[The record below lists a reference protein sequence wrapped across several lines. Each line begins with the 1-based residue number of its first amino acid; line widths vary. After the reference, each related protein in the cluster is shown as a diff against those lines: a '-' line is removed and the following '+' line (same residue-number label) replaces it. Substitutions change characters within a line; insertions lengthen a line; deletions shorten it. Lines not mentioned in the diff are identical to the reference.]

1 MPSAIRVIDQLAELA
16 DVTLAGLAD
25 NDILQYDSVT
35 SKWNNTAFASIGF
48 VPYTGATANLDLGA
62 FDFTTTGT
70 GYFAAGLVDN
80 LDIYSID
87 PVGRGLYY
95 STGTDKSI
103 DWNSSLMYDS
113 AGGTSLG
120 WNIRYLYDLIGTL
133 SLNWNERKLIANDG
147 TDVILNWTTAGTAAF
162 DNTNITT
169 TGNITGNGITDNGLT
184 VSLAVYTDGSK
195 QLTSTAPTSGVIGYW
210 SRTGAIL
217 TPTTSGDAIKVDE
230 IYDTSGNISIAV
242 DTRFLQADDEA
253 ISVKYDDRI
262 LASGAGA
269 VTSVDWDDRQLVA
282 SDGADVVLDW
292 STAGAADFINSNIT
306 TSGTLNSTSATAGQ
320 SIIASGLV
328 VNNDGDGAVT
338 DDFVAKTT
346 SKANAFQVDAS
357 DDQINLNVVEN
368 YQWTMG
374 TGSDDPTTDAPV
386 DWIQIEIAGVV
397 RYIPVYA

>member
-62 FDFTTTGT
+62 FDFTTTG
-70 GYFAAGLVDN
+70 
-80 LDIYSID
+80 
-87 PVGRGLYY
+87 
-95 STGTDKSI
+95 
-103 DWNSSLMYDS
+103 
-113 AGGTSLG
+113 
-120 WNIRYLYDLIGTL
+120 
-133 SLNWNERKLIANDG
+133 
-147 TDVILNWTTAGTAAF
+147 
-162 DNTNITT
+162 
-169 TGNITGNGITDNGLT
+169 NITGNGITDNGLT

-210 SRTGAIL
+210 SRTEAIL

-242 DTRFLQADDEA
+242 DARFLQADDEA

-328 VNNDGDGAVT
+328 VNNDGDGALA